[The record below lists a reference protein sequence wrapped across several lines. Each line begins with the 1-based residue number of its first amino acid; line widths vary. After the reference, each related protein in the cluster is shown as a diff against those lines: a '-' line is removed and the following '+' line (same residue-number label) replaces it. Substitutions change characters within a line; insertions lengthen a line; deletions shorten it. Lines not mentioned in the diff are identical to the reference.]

1 MSVSKIRLNKKLV
14 CFGCESESESV
25 RSRDERSLNKS
36 SVYFVLPSFSLFL
49 TLDDGAL
56 ILLQHHLISVLQFL
70 FDINLIMNQVHS
82 VLLTAYVNSSLIF
95 NILFS
100 PRQVFL
106 YNLITEFDQSQ
117 FVVDFQVQK

>member
-14 CFGCESESESV
+14 CFGGESESESV

-36 SVYFVLPSFSLFL
+36 SVYFVLPSFSFFL

-56 ILLQHHLISVLQFL
+56 ILLQHHLISVLKFL

-117 FVVDFQVQK
+117 CVVDFQVQK